1 MGAMSPK
8 PQFGIGIPTG
18 TEGLMYPIP
27 FAKATDNIRLAQAAE
42 RLGYDSVW
50 GNDHVSTQHYVRKE
64 YPQAPNYY
72 APLLVLA
79 AIGAATQRVKLAT
92 ALLVVPFRHPVLIAK
107 EVATL
112 DQLSGGRVL
121 LGVGIG
127 AYREEFEAMY
137 GSVAANKVNRG
148 ELLDE
153 TLASLERLWSPEDA
167 SFSGKY
173 FTFESVQTF
182 PKPVQQPVP
191 VYIGGNSPEGW
202 RRCGRYGQGW
212 LPAVLSPAEVKSGVT
227 QIRRYLEEY
236 GRGEQQIDVAPQL
249 VVSLGRT
256 HEEAVRRFEASQVHK
271 HLVSLKKSTLK
282 GQQSGT
288 MEERSLIGTPDEIAE
303 QIDRYVEAGVTTFSA
318 MLFANNTIDSF
329 IESMQWFSEEV
340 IDRM

>member
-1 MGAMSPK
+1 MSSK

-50 GNDHVSTQHYVRKE
+50 GNDHVSTQHYVRHE

-72 APLLVLA
+72 APLLILA
-79 AIGAATQRVKLAT
+79 AIGAATQRIKVAT
-92 ALLVVPFRHPVLIAK
+92 ALLVVPFRHPVVIAK

-112 DQLSGGRVL
+112 DQLTGGRVL

-137 GSVAANKVNRG
+137 GAAAAKKVNRG

-153 TLASLERLWSPEDA
+153 ALAALELLWSDQDA
-167 SFSGKY
+167 SHSGKY
-173 FTFESVQTF
+173 FTFESVQTY
-182 PKPVQQPVP
+182 PKTVQRPVP

-212 LPAVLSPAEVKSGVT
+212 LPAVLAPAEVKHGVSEI
-227 QIRRYLEEY
+227 QRHLEEH
-236 GRGEQQIDVAPQL
+236 GRGETKIDIAPQL

-256 HEEAVRRFEASQVHK
+256 HEEAVKRFEASQVHK

-288 MEERSLIGTPDEIAE
+288 LEERNLIGTPDEVME
-303 QIDRYVEAGVTTFSA
+303 QIRRYTEAGVTTFSA
-318 MLFANNTIDSF
+318 MLFANNTVEEF
-329 IESMQWFSEEV
+329 MESMQWFSEEV
-340 IDRM
+340 INRL